1 MPGKGDT
8 IVDGSQTKTEAQHR
22 ADRIRAFEEE
32 LAQAEAE
39 GAAALTDGQRQGLA
53 DYCERLLSGGIGI
66 GKPTTP
72 RLM

>member
-39 GAAALTDGQRQGLA
+39 GAAALTDG
-53 DYCERLLSGGIGI
+53 
-66 GKPTTP
+66 
-72 RLM
+72 